1 MKKFAIWALLL
12 ALICCLCLPT
22 ALADNE
28 PEIELGA
35 MLYGS
40 GASDTT
46 IDYTFYLGIPVGWNN
61 GNILNW
67 DRFIDV
73 WVKNYD
79 TMHEAYGGDPTFTV
93 TPESGNSVVGYNL
106 KIEDFAG
113 GKNNRVLGSVN
124 PAPSSALDATFTVVC
139 NWGPKTATR
148 VFNFHAINPPF
159 QMPTGLDP
167 ASLPDT
173 IEANVGD
180 EITIAPKIQPA
191 GWNSTDF
198 PESLFIAHYLSSF
211 ATEKDWDRSESEATF
226 VVTTEGTFTDTI
238 ALQYGPLLVSKK
250 VTFNIGPAIQPV
262 HNLIAH
268 AKTEATCTA
277 AGTEAYWECSDCGKL
292 FSNAEGKKEI
302 SAPVVIPALGHQEVI
317 DPAVAPTYT
326 TTGLTEGKH
335 CGRCGAVL
343 VAQQVVPMLVAPD
356 PTISLSTT
364 EITLKGVKTQTVT
377 ATLGNPEDSIASVV
391 SGKGKVAKASFEGNE
406 IQIASSKEAGK
417 TTVTVT
423 TAKGATAQ
431 ISVTVKENAELNE
444 KKVTLK
450 KGKTFKIKVLAI
462 PSKVKAT
469 EFKSD
474 KPAVATV
481 DKKGVVK
488 AVGKGK
494 ATITVTL
501 SNKKTLKLKVT
512 VK

>member
-22 ALADNE
+22 ALADDE

-35 MLYGS
+35 MLYG
-40 GASDTT
+40 GGVSDTT
-46 IDYTFYLGIPVGWNN
+46 IDFTYYLGLPLLTWKN
-61 GNILNW
+61 GNVMNW
-67 DRFIDV
+67 YRFIDV

-79 TMHEAYGGDPTFTV
+79 ALHEAYGGDPTFTV
-93 TPESGNSVVGYNL
+93 TPEPGNSDV
-106 KIEDFAG
+106 DFRLQIDDYAG
-113 GKNNRVLGSVN
+113 GKNNRIMGFLN
-124 PAPSSALDATFTVVC
+124 TAPSSALDATFTVVC
-139 NWGPKTATR
+139 NWGSKTATR
-148 VFNFHAINPPF
+148 VFNFHAIDAPF
-159 QMPTGLDP
+159 QMPAGLDP

-191 GWNSTDF
+191 GWNPTGHS
-198 PESLFIAHYLSSF
+198 ESLFIAFHLEKF
-211 ATEKDWDRSESEATF
+211 ATEKKWDNKKNEATF
-226 VVTTEGTFTDTI
+226 VLTTEGTFTEGI
-238 ALQYGPLLVSKK
+238 ALKYGPILVGKM
-250 VTFNIGPAIQPV
+250 VTFKIGPAVV

-292 FSNAEGKKEI
+292 FSDAEGKKEI

-391 SGKGKVAKASFEGNE
+391 SDKGKVAKASFEGNE
-406 IQIASSKEAGK
+406 ILIASSKEAGK

>member
-1 MKKFAIWALLL
+1 
-12 ALICCLCLPT
+12 
-22 ALADNE
+22 
-28 PEIELGA
+28 
-35 MLYGS
+35 
-40 GASDTT
+40 
-46 IDYTFYLGIPVGWNN
+46 
-61 GNILNW
+61 
-67 DRFIDV
+67 
-73 WVKNYD
+73 
-79 TMHEAYGGDPTFTV
+79 
-93 TPESGNSVVGYNL
+93 
-106 KIEDFAG
+106 
-113 GKNNRVLGSVN
+113 
-124 PAPSSALDATFTVVC
+124 
-139 NWGPKTATR
+139 
-148 VFNFHAINPPF
+148 
-159 QMPTGLDP
+159 
-167 ASLPDT
+167 
-173 IEANVGD
+173 
-180 EITIAPKIQPA
+180 
-191 GWNSTDF
+191 
-198 PESLFIAHYLSSF
+198 
-211 ATEKDWDRSESEATF
+211 
-226 VVTTEGTFTDTI
+226 
-238 ALQYGPLLVSKK
+238 
-250 VTFNIGPAIQPV
+250 
-262 HNLIAH
+262 
-268 AKTEATCTA
+268 
-277 AGTEAYWECSDCGKL
+277 
-292 FSNAEGKKEI
+292 
-302 SAPVVIPALGHQEVI
+302 
-317 DPAVAPTYT
+317 
-326 TTGLTEGKH
+326 
-335 CGRCGAVL
+335 
-343 VAQQVVPMLVAPD
+343 MLVAPD

>member
-12 ALICCLCLPT
+12 AVICCLCLPT
-22 ALADNE
+22 ALADDE

-35 MLYGS
+35 MLYGFS
-40 GASDTT
+40 ASDTT
-46 IDYTFYLGIPVGWNN
+46 IDYIFYLGIPLGWNN
-61 GNILNW
+61 GKVMNW

-73 WVKNYD
+73 WVSNYD
-79 TMHEAYGGDPTFTV
+79 ALHEAYGGDPTFTV
-93 TPESGNSVVGYNL
+93 TPESDNSVVGYKL
-106 KIEDFAG
+106 RITDYAG

-124 PAPSSALDATFTVVC
+124 SALSSALDATFTVVC
-139 NWGPKTATR
+139 SWGPKTATR
-148 VFNFHAINPPF
+148 IFNFHAIEPPF
-159 QMPTGLDP
+159 QLATGLDP
-167 ASLPDT
+167 SSLPDT

-180 EITIAPKIQPA
+180 EITIAPKILPA
-191 GWNSTDF
+191 DWNPTGYQ
-198 PESLFIAHYLSSF
+198 ERLFISQWCRAF
-211 ATEKDWDRSESEATF
+211 ATEKKYDSKEKVATF
-226 VVTTEGTFTDTI
+226 VLSKEGTFSEGI
-238 ALQYGPLLVSKK
+238 GLKYGPLLVAKM
-250 VTFNIGPAIQPV
+250 VTFKIGPAVV

-268 AKTEATCTA
+268 AKAEPTCTA

-292 FSNAEGKKEI
+292 FSDAEGKKEI

-488 AVGKGK
+488 AIGKGK